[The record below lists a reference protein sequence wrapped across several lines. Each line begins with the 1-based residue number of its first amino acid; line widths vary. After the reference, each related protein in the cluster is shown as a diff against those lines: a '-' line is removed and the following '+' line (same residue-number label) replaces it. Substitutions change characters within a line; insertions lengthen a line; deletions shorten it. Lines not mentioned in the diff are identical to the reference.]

1 MASLSTRREIP
12 EAEAERQ
19 VFDSLER
26 LDQLRL
32 EELKLVSDEQGW
44 KMEVLRA
51 EMERLEATL
60 TADHPRLMRMKAQLE
75 HYALGREAIGILIA
89 GIDENNEPVT
99 GESWE
104 LSGIVKHQ
112 RVASPAGL
120 KVVLEPEDKNL
131 KSLEAECN
139 ADGFY
144 QFTLSA
150 DAMQPYTGIPM
161 VLKVYSKAGK
171 VIYTAEKPVSI
182 TAGKQTQNINI

>member
-1 MASLSTRREIP
+1 MASSSTRRDIP

-32 EELKLVSDEQGW
+32 EELKLVSEEQGW

-60 TADHPRLMRMKAQLE
+60 TADHPRLIRMKAQLE

-89 GIDENNEPVT
+89 GNDENDEPVT

-104 LSGIVKHQ
+104 LRGIVKYQ

-120 KVVLEPEDKNL
+120 KVVLDAEDRNL
-131 KSLEAECN
+131 ESLQAECN

-150 DAMQPYTGIPM
+150 DAMRPYAGIPM
-161 VLKVYSKAGK
+161 VLKVYSKAGR